1 MSDNPDRIFY
11 EEFSKRVCLR
21 ITFLLSISVLF
32 LSACG
37 GGPDLQEV
45 VEGVDVDQNPL
56 KGIDQISKLE
66 KDLKDIESELKN
78 LKPVD
83 PLSYTDLITGLPDQ
97 PSGWEAAEAKGEST
111 NFGEFAIS
119 QASRSYKQ
127 GNKTVKVQLFDWA
140 HHRQLYAP
148 FVISA
153 RFSKESTEGYS
164 KGLKIGDAFGR
175 EEYTN
180 ASKKGKL
187 SLLVDKRFMVE
198 VDGRNIEP
206 QELQDWWKQVK
217 IKNLRAKAK

>member
-21 ITFLLSISVLF
+21 ISLLLSASVLL
-32 LSACG
+32 LSSCG
-37 GGPDLQEV
+37 GAPKLPDV
-45 VEGVDVDQNPL
+45 VEGVDIDQNPL

-66 KDLKDIESELKN
+66 KDLKEIEAELKN

-83 PLSYTDLITGLPDQ
+83 PLSYNDLISALPDQ
-97 PSGWEAAEAKGEST
+97 PSGWEAADAKGQSS
-111 NFGEFAIS
+111 NFGEFTIS
-119 QASRSYKQ
+119 QASQTYKQ
-127 GNKTVKVQLFDWA
+127 GDKTIKVQLFDWA

-153 RFSKESTEGYS
+153 RFSQESTEGYS

-175 EEYTN
+175 EEYQN

-206 QELQDWWKQVK
+206 QELQDWWRQVK
-217 IKNLRAKAK
+217 VKNLRAKAK